1 MVEPYNLGDH
11 PRFAQSSTGSG
22 GGPTSPEME
31 ARVKS
36 LEEKFEKI
44 DTKLSSIQ
52 SDVTSMRA
60 KVDHLPSA
68 FNVVQITGI
77 LLAASMGGV
86 LAVLKYVA
94 TP

>member
-1 MVEPYNLGDH
+1 M
-11 PRFAQSSTGSG
+11 TG
-22 GGPTSPEME
+22 
-31 ARVKS
+31 K
-36 LEEKFEKI
+36 EEKFEKI

-52 SDVTSMRA
+52 SDVTSLRA

-77 LLAASMGGV
+77 LLALVIASMGGV

-94 TP
+94 TPKARPC